1 MGAHTSGVCAQR
13 AHSGAQ
19 NCTREIRR
27 KSADSSFATGGT
39 RNALATGMDTAPRYQ
54 IDSKWTIVAANDEF
68 CRVFRC
74 AETGLIGRDVRDLL
88 RADWRMD
95 FRTYVARALVGV
107 GDTDV
112 TLPMV
117 APCGEHGWYKH
128 SLEPL
133 MQDGLLVGYRATVKP
148 HIIQQ
153 AAPAP
158 RWWQFRSPKTVWD
171 FETEHEPAVAA

>member
-1 MGAHTSGVCAQR
+1 
-13 AHSGAQ
+13 
-19 NCTREIRR
+19 
-27 KSADSSFATGGT
+27 
-39 RNALATGMDTAPRYQ
+39 MDTAPRYQ

-74 AETGLIGRDVRDLL
+74 AEAGLIGRDVRDLL

-95 FRTYVARALVGV
+95 FRTYVVRALVGV
-107 GDTDV
+107 GNTDV

-133 MQDGLLVGYRATVKP
+133 MEDGMLVGYRATVTP
-148 HIIQQ
+148 HVVQQ

-158 RWWQFRSPKTVWD
+158 AMATSARRFPPVHWHPGRRAAPSLRSAGLAT
-171 FETEHEPAVAA
+171 AAGHRRR